1 MFQKREAVVAISYDH
16 ECSEKF
22 FHSRGTEAKIYS
34 ILFDSSNFFS
44 YWLTLSTARN
54 HKSQGRGWL
63 MALFISAD
71 TVCGGIDLSLT
82 HSMQEMVPETSSLL
96 VPLLLQ
102 PVRAGGWG
110 SSCVS
115 SVEIPFLYDSL
126 TWRVNG
132 VVSSPA
138 PPHPYQTNVVAQQ
151 NTWQPVAS
159 VSPEASRKG
168 GKTEPGLNQLEC
180 SEC

>member
-44 YWLTLSTARN
+44 YWLTLSTAWN
-54 HKSQGRGWL
+54 HKSQGCGWL

-102 PVRAGGWG
+102 PVRAGRWG
-110 SSCVS
+110 IQLRFFCWNTFPVWQSDMESEWGRLISCS
-115 SVEIPFLYDSL
+115 TPSL
-126 TWRVNG
+126 PDQCGCT
-132 VVSSPA
+132 A
-138 PPHPYQTNVVAQQ
+138 KYMAT
-151 NTWQPVAS
+151 
-159 VSPEASRKG
+159 
-168 GKTEPGLNQLEC
+168 C
-180 SEC
+180 SKCFPRSLS